1 MNMIRTLAGL
11 FIVVSVLPISVLA
24 YRFTGNIPF
33 EYSEVSDELCINQ
46 LREIML
52 ISYDL
57 DYAYDRLSFIY
68 QNKEFTLSEVNEKL
82 ILQPGTQ
89 IYLTNFDEV
98 HFERKDGCIYV
109 CYSRKGQHY
118 ERILC
123 KQSGIH
129 IDDFSDCALRD
140 AEHNSGEE

>member
-1 MNMIRTLAGL
+1 MNLIRTLAAL
-11 FIVVSVLPISVLA
+11 LIVVSVLPISIMA

-33 EYSEVSDELCINQ
+33 EYSEISDELCLNQ
-46 LREIML
+46 LREILL

-57 DYAYDRLSFIY
+57 DCSYDCLRFIY
-68 QNKEFTLSEVNEKL
+68 QNKDFTVSEVNEKL

-89 IYLTNFDEV
+89 IYLTNYDEV

-109 CYSRKGQHY
+109 CYSRRNQNY

-123 KQSGIH
+123 RQSGIH

-140 AEHNSGEE
+140 AEYNSGEE

>member
-1 MNMIRTLAGL
+1 MNLIRNLIGL
-11 FIVVSVLPISVLA
+11 IIAAILLPLFLMAFRYVTEIGFDYDQVNDEIAIS
-24 YRFTGNIPF
+24 
-33 EYSEVSDELCINQ
+33 Q
-46 LREIML
+46 LREQML

-57 DYAYDRLSFIY
+57 
-68 QNKEFTLSEVNEKL
+68 KFTRNMLTFRYKNDDFRLSEVNGML
-82 ILQPGTQ
+82 LLQPGTQ

>member
-89 IYLTNFDEV
+89 IFLSAADRVYFARHDGLV
-98 HFERKDGCIYV
+98 YVVCERG
-109 CYSRKGQHY
+109 R
-118 ERILC
+118 ERSEKVLY
-123 KQSGIH
+123 K
-129 IDDFSDCALRD
+129 
-140 AEHNSGEE
+140 E